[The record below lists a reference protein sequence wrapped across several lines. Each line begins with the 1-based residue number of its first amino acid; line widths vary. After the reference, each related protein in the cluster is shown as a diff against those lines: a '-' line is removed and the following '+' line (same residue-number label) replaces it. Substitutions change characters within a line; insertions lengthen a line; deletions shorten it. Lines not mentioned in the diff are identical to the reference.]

1 MIVLDKHPV
10 EYVTKYFNSQKM
22 QKVIQDCASRFVQ
35 EMLEYKPP
43 PLVFVKPYEPLDID
57 TSKLSDI
64 RKKHID
70 RHRKEIEM
78 KPASTNGETVQYYRW
93 LVIDSHGADNIC
105 VFGRKGDECDG
116 DYILSKYTFKTAKGA
131 RDFIEKYFTHFV
143 PVYESCDSFEMHYY
157 ALDSLAVPVKISEDV
172 INFVDLH
179 DMEHGSYNILFQ
191 LEEYLTCVPTEFADP
206 EE

>member
-1 MIVLDKHPV
+1 M
-10 EYVTKYFNSQKM
+10 
-22 QKVIQDCASRFVQ
+22 
-35 EMLEYKPP
+35 EYKSP
-43 PLVFVKPYEPLDID
+43 PLVFVNPNEPLDID
-57 TSKLSDI
+57 TSKLFDI

-70 RHRKEIEM
+70 RHRKETEM
-78 KPASTNGETVQYYRW
+78 KPASKKRETVQYYRW
-93 LVIDSHGADNIC
+93 QVIDFHGADDIC

-116 DYILSKYTFKTAKGA
+116 DYILSRYTFKTAKGA

-143 PVYESCDSFEMHYY
+143 PVQEVCDSFEAHWY

-179 DMEHGSYNILFQ
+179 DMEHGPYNVVFQ
-191 LEEYLTCVPTEFADP
+191 LEDYLTCVPTEFDDP